1 MNFGIYVIMTCFWSK
16 VYVTSVSTLLM
27 VWVCLEEK
35 RLHFQVQIWSE
46 TKNFKFLVS
55 FYMCYTPR
63 ILGDIYDSDVFLAKK
78 IVEARDYLVNG
89 LGSSAKTNVYIFK
102 FKWSQKW
109 KIYQTL
115 CVLLTHEFWVI
126 CDPCVFFIEIFHGH
140 LWQPYE
146 WTALIRKE
154 KHMYF
159 LKFKQDPE

>member
-1 MNFGIYVIMTCFWSK
+1 MIMTCFWSK

-102 FKWSQKW
+102 FK
-109 KIYQTL
+109 
-115 CVLLTHEFWVI
+115 
-126 CDPCVFFIEIFHGH
+126 
-140 LWQPYE
+140 
-146 WTALIRKE
+146 
-154 KHMYF
+154 
-159 LKFKQDPE
+159 